1 MDRKEHGRKNN
12 RKGNRYETSIDR
24 VYIPHRELYWSYE
37 EMDDKQLHNRV
48 EEDIL
53 NEKAKGV
60 RHHRSD
66 EIQVVEFL
74 LGEKTFAIDLF
85 DTKEVINQPEI
96 TPLPDAPHYVE
107 GIIDLRGIITTILN
121 LKSLMNIGGEA
132 KHGRKSR
139 VIVLDA
145 DISHKI
151 IGVLVDDVLSVTT
164 YNEAVVDRD
173 HNNEGTRNRLGV
185 IRKKAKDSDEKEAA
199 DLVILVD
206 IEGIVKRIEETL

>member
-1 MDRKEHGRKNN
+1 
-12 RKGNRYETSIDR
+12 
-24 VYIPHRELYWSYE
+24 
-37 EMDDKQLHNRV
+37 MDDKQLHNSV
-48 EEDIL
+48 EDEIQ
-53 NEKAKGV
+53 NAKAKDV
-60 RHHRSD
+60 RHRRTD

-107 GIIDLRGIITTILN
+107 GIIDLRGIITTILD
-121 LKSLMNIGGEA
+121 LKSLMNIGEEA
-132 KHGRKSR
+132 KDGRRSR

-164 YNEAVVDRD
+164 YNESAVDRMQSS
-173 HNNEGTRNRLGV
+173 EGARNRLGV
-185 IRKKAKDSDEKEAA
+185 IRKKAKDKDEKEAS

>member
-1 MDRKEHGRKNN
+1 MDDNQINN
-12 RKGNRYETSIDR
+12 RI
-24 VYIPHRELYWSYE
+24 
-37 EMDDKQLHNRV
+37 
-48 EEDIL
+48 EEDVQSI
-53 NEKAKGV
+53 KAKNV
-60 RHHRSD
+60 RNRRSD

-74 LGEKTFAIDLF
+74 LGEKIFAINLF

-107 GIIDLRGIITTILN
+107 GIIDLRGIITTILD
-121 LKSLMNIGGEA
+121 LKSLMNIGEEA
-132 KHGRKSR
+132 KDGRRSR

-164 YNEAVVDRD
+164 YNESAVNRD
-173 HNNEGTRNRLGV
+173 HNNEKVRNRLGV
-185 IRKKAKDSDEKEAA
+185 IRKKTKDSDDKEAA

>member
-1 MDRKEHGRKNN
+1 
-12 RKGNRYETSIDR
+12 
-24 VYIPHRELYWSYE
+24 
-37 EMDDKQLHNRV
+37 MDDKQLSSRLAD
-48 EEDIL
+48 DIL
-53 NEKAKGV
+53 STKANDV
-60 RHHRSD
+60 CHRRSD

-107 GIIDLRGIITTILN
+107 GIIDLRGIITTILD

-132 KHGRKSR
+132 KHERKSR

-164 YNEAVVDRD
+164 YNESVVDRD
-173 HNNEGTRNRLGV
+173 HNSERARNRLGV
-185 IRKKAKDSDEKEAA
+185 IRKKAKDSGEKEAA

-206 IEGIVKRIEETL
+206 IHGIVKRIEETL

>member
-1 MDRKEHGRKNN
+1 
-12 RKGNRYETSIDR
+12 
-24 VYIPHRELYWSYE
+24 
-37 EMDDKQLHNRV
+37 MDDKQLHNRV

-60 RHHRSD
+60 RHHRTD

-173 HNNEGTRNRLGV
+173 QNSEGTRNRLGV
-185 IRKKAKDSDEKEAA
+185 IRKKAKDSDEREAA